1 MKVNEAASAFLTNC
15 KSVRKLSQ
23 HTVRAYALDLR
34 HFGEFVG
41 PDSSLESCKPERLY
55 AFVQHL
61 FEKRRLSE
69 ASVRRHIATLHAL
82 FHFTRLTMPEL
93 DDPFR
98 AARIRI
104 RTARR
109 LPRIVPRAELRRLL
123 QEGRRRQRLGFGDLT
138 AYVALELLFATGMR
152 VSELAGLPDS
162 AVDLDEG
169 VITIVGKGDR
179 QRRVFIP
186 LTIAPVLR
194 RYRRQR
200 ERRSPA
206 AETFLVNA
214 RGGAASTQCIR
225 RRIRALAGGLD
236 LQRMV
241 TPHMLRHSVA
251 TYLLE
256 EGVDIRYVQRLLGH
270 RSITT
275 TEIYTHV
282 ADATLR
288 RRITERHPRRSLLR

>member
-1 MKVNEAASAFLTNC
+1 VKVNEAARAFLTNC

-23 HTVRAYALDLR
+23 HTVRAYDLDLR
-34 HFGEFVG
+34 HFAEFAG
-41 PDSSLESCKPERLY
+41 AETSLETCDPDRLY
-55 AFVQHL
+55 AYVRYL
-61 FEKRRLSE
+61 FEERHLSE
-69 ASVRRHIATLHAL
+69 ASVRRHVATLSAL
-82 FHFTRLTMPEL
+82 FQFTRLATPAL
-93 DDPFR
+93 SDPFR
-98 AARIRI
+98 TARIRI

-109 LPRIVPRAELRRLL
+109 LPRIVPRAELRLLL
-123 QEGRRRQRLGFGDLT
+123 QEGRRRQGSGFGDLT
-138 AYVALELLFATGMR
+138 AYVAVELLFATGMR
-152 VSELAGLPDS
+152 VSELAGLADC
-162 AVDLDEG
+162 AVELDDG
-169 VITIVGKGDR
+169 VITIIGKGDR

-186 LTIAPVLR
+186 VAIAPLLR

-200 ERRSPA
+200 QRHSPA

-214 RGGAASTQCIR
+214 RGGAASAQCIR
-225 RRIRALAGGLD
+225 RRIRTLAGGLA
-236 LQRMV
+236 LQRTV

-282 ADATLR
+282 ADASLR
-288 RRITERHPRRSLLR
+288 QRITERHPRRSLLR